1 MPTSTRQVLGE
12 RTLVYREY
20 SFYGRPSEAEDPP
33 ELGSDQRTGKFP
45 GWPKW
50 QTVVDLITN
59 RGCSSLFK
67 KPVAVD
73 PLPVGT
79 FYLFVYKSKGR
90 LPERNI
96 RSPHEGNTEQAQPIV
111 NASIQTHQ
119 NGLWCGYVKVELR
132 RGDALQVG
140 CIAEECK
147 DRLNI

>member
-1 MPTSTRQVLGE
+1 LQIRAMISTIWRDSCSAVLMCMPTSTRQVLGE

-45 GWPKW
+45 SWPKW

-59 RGCSSLFK
+59 RGCFGLFK

-79 FYLFVYKSKGR
+79 FY
-90 LPERNI
+90 
-96 RSPHEGNTEQAQPIV
+96 
-111 NASIQTHQ
+111 
-119 NGLWCGYVKVELR
+119 
-132 RGDALQVG
+132 
-140 CIAEECK
+140 
-147 DRLNI
+147 